1 MSDPAETLSFARE
14 KLLSMR
20 AAGGW
25 WEGHLSPSALST
37 AAAVTALAVAG
48 KDHPGAPL
56 GPGPGLVD
64 RGLAWLADHVNADG
78 GWGDTPQSQSNLPT
92 TLLVWSALAAT
103 NAESRFR
110 RAGARARDWLV
121 RRIGGLDPDRI
132 AAAVIDTYGADRTF
146 AVPILTM
153 CAISGRL
160 GPDDAAWRRV
170 PSLPFELAAL
180 PHWSFRLLGL
190 PVVSY
195 ALPALIAIG
204 HARHHHRPSG
214 NPLARCAR
222 ALTRR
227 RTLRK
232 LRAIQ
237 PASGGFLEA
246 APLTAFVAMSLAAAG
261 RRDHPVTGGCI
272 KFLVASARDDGS
284 WPIDTHLATWVTTL
298 SVNALGDALHPRQRQ
313 AIRAWLLDQQY
324 RRRHP
329 YTAAAPGGWAWTPLS
344 GGVPDA
350 DDTAGALLA
359 LRNLGEV
366 DDRTRSAAAD
376 GAEWLIAIQNRDGGV
391 PTFCRGWGKLQFD
404 RSCPD
409 LTAHAL
415 SAWQAWREDLPAKL
429 AGRARRAVEKA
440 VAYLGRARRGDG
452 AWAPLWFGNDSAPR
466 QANPT
471 YGTARVLLG
480 LADVGDAPAAGEMIS
495 RGAAWLAS
503 AQNGDGGWGGAPG
516 TPSSIEETALAVD
529 ALGKVRHEGADLARG
544 VAWLAARTDG
554 GRSFPPAPIGL
565 YFARLWYSEDLYP
578 VIFTVSA
585 LNRFLANA
593 PSGPD
598 NQERSITRQ

>member
-1 MSDPAETLSFARE
+1 MSDPAETLSSARE

-20 AAGGW
+20 AGGGW
-25 WEGHLSPSALST
+25 WEGRLSPSALST

-48 KDHPGAPL
+48 GEDHPGA
-56 GPGPGLVD
+56 PGLVD

-78 GWGDTPQSQSNLPT
+78 GWGDTPQSQSTLPA
-92 TLLVWSALAAT
+92 TLLVWSALAASE
-103 NAESRFR
+103 AEARFP
-110 RAGARARDWLV
+110 RAGAGARDWLV
-121 RRIGGLDPDRI
+121 RRIGGLDPDHI

-204 HARHHHRPSG
+204 QARHHHRATR
-214 NPLARCAR
+214 NPLARAAR
-222 ALTRR
+222 ILTRR
-227 RTLRK
+227 HTLRK

-237 PASGGFLEA
+237 PAGGGFLEA
-246 APLTAFVAMSLAAAG
+246 APLTAFVAMSLATAG
-261 RRDHPVTGGCI
+261 HHDHPVTGGCI

-298 SVNALGDALHPRQRQ
+298 SVNALGNALHPRQRG

-324 RRRHP
+324 RQRHP

-359 LRNLGEV
+359 LRNLGDV

-376 GAEWLIAIQNRDGGV
+376 GVEWLIGLQNRDGGI

-409 LTAHAL
+409 LTAHAV

-429 AGRARRAVEKA
+429 AGQAGRAVEKA
-440 VAYLGRARRGDG
+440 VAYLARSQRGDG
-452 AWAPLWFGNDSAPR
+452 AWVPLWFGNDSAPR
-466 QANPT
+466 QENPT

-480 LADVGDAPAAGEMIS
+480 LADAADAPAAGETIS

-503 AQNGDGGWGGAPG
+503 ARNGDGGWGGAPG

-529 ALGKVRHEGADLARG
+529 ALAKVRHEGADLARG
-544 VAWLAARTDG
+544 VAWLVARTDG

-593 PSGPD
+593 PSHPD
-598 NQERSITRQ
+598 NQERSITRE